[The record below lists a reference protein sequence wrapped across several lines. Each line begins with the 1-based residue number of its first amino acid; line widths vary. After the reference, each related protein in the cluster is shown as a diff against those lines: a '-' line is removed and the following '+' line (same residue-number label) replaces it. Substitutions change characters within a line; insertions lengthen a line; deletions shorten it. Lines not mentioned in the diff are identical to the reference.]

1 MTARRSPLV
10 VAVSDVSVGYGS
22 PQIPML
28 VRDIARHYGGSAVIV
43 EPDQSGMTPLETIE
57 GCRVERIH
65 TAYNP
70 HSTPGRLDYVVEA
83 AKRVNELR
91 PDVLVIVCTFCL
103 PVLLKLRRRPPVVVY
118 ASIESVSAYS
128 PFDYDLNRSIA
139 DWIDVVIYPEKNR
152 AQLDMPRCGFQG
164 KPVAIMLN
172 ATNSPDVSPTAASK
186 RNGAILYAGT
196 LDPARTNTN
205 YFFDKPVDTLPID
218 VYGALR
224 AGSDAYFKRKLVD
237 AAARGVR
244 YQGLVPAAELAKK
257 RASYAYS
264 IVMWAPTNENQRFAA
279 PNKFFEAIGDGVPP
293 IVTPHPQCEE
303 LITRYECGLLI
314 DDWSPVAFNAALQ
327 RATALYRTAA
337 YERMVDN
344 CARAA
349 SRDLNWETQVDKLRR
364 LLPPLHLAA

>member
-1 MTARRSPLV
+1 MTKRSLPLV

-28 VRDIARHYGGSAVIV
+28 VRDVARQYGAEGVIV
-43 EPDQSGMTPLETIE
+43 EPDFSGMAPLSVIA
-57 GCRVERIH
+57 GCRVERIQ

-70 HSTPGRLDYVVEA
+70 HSTPGRIDYVVEA
-83 AKRVNELR
+83 ARCLNQLQ
-91 PDVLVIVCTFCL
+91 PDVLIVICTYSL
-103 PVLLKLRRRPPVVVY
+103 PVLLKLKRRPAVVIY

-128 PFDYDLNRSIA
+128 PIEYDLNRSVA

-152 AQLDMPRCGFQG
+152 AQHDMPRCGFQG

-172 ATNSPDVSPTAASK
+172 ATNPPQAAPVPLEG

-196 LDPARTNTN
+196 LDPARTNTH
-205 YFFDKPVDTLPID
+205 YFLEKPAETLPID
-218 VYGALR
+218 VFGAFR
-224 AGSDAYFKRKLVD
+224 GGADPEFKRKLED
-237 AAARGVR
+237 AVARGVR
-244 YQGLVPAAELAKK
+244 YQGLLPAAELA
-257 RASYAYS
+257 RLRTRYAYS

-303 LITRYECGLLI
+303 VISRYGCGLLME
-314 DDWSPVAFNAALQ
+314 DWSLGAFNRALL
-327 RATALYRTAA
+327 RATDMYGTPA
-337 YERMVDN
+337 YTRMVES

-349 SRDLNWETQVDKLRR
+349 ENDLNWEVQIGKLRR
-364 LLPPLHLAA
+364 LLPPSQRAA